1 MLCLGVGGM
10 VRRPRSV
17 LFSSLPASLSQPA
30 TDSVASLRT
39 ALQFERRGHA
49 CTRQLLTPAEMRAV
63 GPAVLAA
70 WSEAEAAQHSA
81 SLRSEEREFA
91 PFLQTFNP
99 HRRSADV
106 LALATSKRLT
116 SVARRLLLD
125 DGGDDG
131 KKSGGGARLRL
142 YQTAIFAKR
151 AGHDETAWH
160 SDLGTAPLDTN
171 AMVTV
176 WLPLE
181 AVAARADG
189 GTALTFAR
197 GSHRDVGGFWFD
209 LFHDGVA
216 VGARYGP
223 ADDHGALAR
232 GDATWHHGWTLHAAP
247 PCTSLQR
254 ARYAFT
260 ATYVASDAKALP
272 KDKVLE
278 HEDAPSYAAWIGEV
292 KAGRIVDHPL
302 LPIVD

>member
-1 MLCLGVGGM
+1 
-10 VRRPRSV
+10 
-17 LFSSLPASLSQPA
+17 LSQPA
-30 TDSVASLRT
+30 SDAVASLRT

-49 CTRQLLTPAEMRAV
+49 CTRQLLTPAEMHAV

-70 WSEAEAAQHSA
+70 WSEAEAEQHGA
-81 SLRSEEREFA
+81 TLRREDREFA

-106 LALATSKRLT
+106 LALVTSKRFT

-125 DGGDDG
+125 EDGDGGDDG
-131 KKSGGGARLRL
+131 GEKSGARLRL
-142 YQTAIFAKR
+142 YQTAIFAKLN
-151 AGHDETAWH
+151 GHDETAWH
-160 SDLGTAPLDTN
+160 TDLGTAPLDTN

-181 AVAARADG
+181 AVAAKADG

-209 LFHDGVA
+209 LFHDDVA
-216 VGARYGP
+216 VEERYGP
-223 ADDHGALAR
+223 ADDHGALEC

-247 PCTSLQR
+247 ACTSPKR

-260 ATYVASDAKALP
+260 ATYVAADAKALP
-272 KDKVLE
+272 RDKVLE
-278 HEDAPSYAAWIGEV
+278 HEDAPSYEAWVDEV
-292 KAGRIVDHPL
+292 QAGQILDHPL